1 MEDINKETSEI
12 IDKITD
18 NVILDSLVKDEL
30 IKLNKQIDW
39 LKLQIEDVKRCY
51 NTNKK
56 KLNKDND
63 ELLLKYVDELFL
75 KLRDYKEG
83 LSKTRKKIRNIK
95 YYHKK
100 KFHSNI

>member
-75 KLRDYKEG
+75 KLRDYKVG